1 MASERVAQ
9 DHDSLTGSNKAR
21 TDREG
26 RVRNIAMKDGVK
38 VGQCPTV
45 DTISE
50 RVDELSGIV
59 YTAPAKNGLIWK
71 GEHPRGEVGDVA
83 KFRFAF
89 RKDFDTARSPVCDYI
104 VPGKPGAG
112 ARLTLHALRPL

>member
-1 MASERVAQ
+1 
-9 DHDSLTGSNKAR
+9 
-21 TDREG
+21 
-26 RVRNIAMKDGVK
+26 MKKCFPYVV
-38 VGQCPTV
+38 VGLLLAVSVQAHAGGLQTEQCPTA
-45 DTISE
+45 DTIAE
-50 RVDELSGIV
+50 RVDEISGVV

-71 GEHPRGEVGDVA
+71 GEHPRGEVGDAA

-89 RKDFDTARSPVCDYI
+89 RKDFDGARSPMCDYT

>member
-1 MASERVAQ
+1 MKKRLSHMAVGLV
-9 DHDSLTGSNKAR
+9 LTVGVYA
-21 TDREG
+21 
-26 RVRNIAMKDGVK
+26 IADAVPLE
-38 VGQCPTV
+38 QCPTV

-50 RVDELSGIV
+50 RADVLSGIV
-59 YTAPAKNGLIWK
+59 YTAPAKNGLVWK

-83 KFRFAF
+83 QFQLAF
-89 RKDFDTARSPVCDYI
+89 RKDFDAARSPVCDYI